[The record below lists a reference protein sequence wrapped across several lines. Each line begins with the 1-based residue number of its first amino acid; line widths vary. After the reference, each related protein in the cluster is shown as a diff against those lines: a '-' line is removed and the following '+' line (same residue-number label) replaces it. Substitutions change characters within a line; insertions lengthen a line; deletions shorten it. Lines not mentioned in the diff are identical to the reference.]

1 MHFSS
6 VSFWYLPYFF
16 SLQARWMPKLSPFG
30 VEEGV
35 EDLAYHLVE
44 GDQTEQRDV
53 SLVVYVTNRKDV
65 LVVDMVLVS
74 NSGRRRGEGRVGSFV
89 SDTGCVAHMSGSFHP
104 TFPTD
109 RA

>member
-1 MHFSS
+1 MQFSS
-6 VSFWYLPYFF
+6 ASFWYLRYSS
-16 SLQARWMPKLSPFG
+16 SLQSRLMQKLSPFG

-65 LVVDMVLVS
+65 LAVDMVLVS
-74 NSGRRRGEGRVGSFV
+74 KRPFSYSAKEL
-89 SDTGCVAHMSGSFHP
+89 D
-104 TFPTD
+104 
-109 RA
+109 